1 MSKRTYESGSNKRKK
16 ATAKADA
23 LRAVLAKTKPIAQF
37 FNVAEGS
44 STPVDSSENWK
55 YACSGHGHFSQSATI
70 VEVESTESI
79 VFQNAESESILDKSV
94 LQ

>member
-44 STPVDSSENWK
+44 STPVDSSEN
-55 YACSGHGHFSQSATI
+55 
-70 VEVESTESI
+70 
-79 VFQNAESESILDKSV
+79 
-94 LQ
+94 